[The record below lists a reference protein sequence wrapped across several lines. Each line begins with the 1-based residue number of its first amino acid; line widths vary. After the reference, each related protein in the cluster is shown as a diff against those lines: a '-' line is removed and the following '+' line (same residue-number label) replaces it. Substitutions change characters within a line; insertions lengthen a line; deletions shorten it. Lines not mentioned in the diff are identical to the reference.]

1 MKPQAQIS
9 KESRVKPHGQD
20 SPKKAVLGPVPPRT
34 FIHVPASLDTDST
47 ANGGEHLVGQSR
59 ALFTG
64 PSSQQTRMDG
74 RKGSSQDAQQ
84 RSASLQTQ
92 NR

>member
-1 MKPQAQIS
+1 M
-9 KESRVKPHGQD
+9 
-20 SPKKAVLGPVPPRT
+20 LGPVPPRT
-34 FIHVPASLDTDST
+34 FIRVPASLDTDSI

-64 PSSQQTRMDG
+64 LSSQQTLMDG
-74 RKGSSQDAQQ
+74 RKESSQDAQQ
-84 RSASLQTQ
+84 CSASPQTR